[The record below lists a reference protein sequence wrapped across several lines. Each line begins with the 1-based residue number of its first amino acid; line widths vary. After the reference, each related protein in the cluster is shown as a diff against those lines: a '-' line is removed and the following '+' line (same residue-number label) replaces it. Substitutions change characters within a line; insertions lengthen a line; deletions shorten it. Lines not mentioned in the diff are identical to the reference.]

1 MSEQAHPATP
11 PDTVLAEESVPS
23 GGIAWGKIMIWGTI
37 FVLLAIVG
45 WQLLQTNRGQPTE
58 GRAPDFSITTFDGE
72 EYHLADLRGQV
83 VVLNFWASWCVP
95 CIEEAPELEAT
106 WQAYKDQDVMFL
118 GIDYLDAEAK
128 GLEFLAEHGITYP
141 NGPDL
146 RQKISDD
153 YHITGV
159 PETFVIDPE
168 GNITFHAA
176 LPINQSTLSQEIEKA
191 KGAGN

>member
-1 MSEQAHPATP
+1 MSEQAHVALP
-11 PDTVLAEESVPS
+11 EEGTRS
-23 GGIAWGKIMIWGTI
+23 GGIAWGRILVWGTI
-37 FVLLAIVG
+37 FALLAIVG
-45 WQLLQTNRGQPTE
+45 WQLLQTSQGQPTE

-72 EYHLADLRGQV
+72 EYNLADMRGQV

-106 WQAYKDQDVMFL
+106 WQAYKDQGVMFL

-128 GLEFLAEHGITYP
+128 GLAFLAENGVTYP

-168 GNITFHAA
+168 GNVTFHAA
-176 LPINQSTLSQEIEKA
+176 LPINQSTLSREIEKA
-191 KGAGN
+191 KRAGG